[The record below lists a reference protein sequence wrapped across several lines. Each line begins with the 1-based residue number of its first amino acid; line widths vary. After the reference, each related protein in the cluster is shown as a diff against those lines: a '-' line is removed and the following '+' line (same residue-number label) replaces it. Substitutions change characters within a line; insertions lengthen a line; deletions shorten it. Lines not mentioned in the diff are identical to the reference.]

1 VSGIE
6 RATSTENRRNSEG
19 TTGTMYRKAPR
30 IARILTCAV
39 ALPALFVVAG
49 CSSDSGSGSSSGS
62 SSGSDGGTKQDQGAA
77 EKQSP
82 SVAPTVPPAKF
93 AKLPDACKALA
104 KETVG
109 ELVPKAEKA
118 EGVADTS
125 SDPETRRGCSWKGL
139 DDKGLKGSQ
148 YHYLTYALQRFES
161 DASLGSGDKRAQEQ
175 VAKQVNKVQGKDG
188 VKDVRANPVSGI
200 GDQASTVTYGAREG
214 GTDFGHAVVVTR
226 TGNVVV
232 TLDYNGSG
240 YSGATAPS
248 SAELM
253 KGAQKAAK
261 EVVASIATANK

>member
-1 VSGIE
+1 
-6 RATSTENRRNSEG
+6 
-19 TTGTMYRKAPR
+19 MYRKAPR

-39 ALPALFVVAG
+39 AVPALFVVAG

-62 SSGSDGGTKQDQGAA
+62 SSGSDGGTKQEQGAA

-82 SVAPTVPPAKF
+82 SVAPTVAPAKF

-118 EGVADTS
+118 EGEADKS
-125 SDPETRRGCSWKGL
+125 SDPESRRGCSWKGL
-139 DDKGLKGSQ
+139 DDKGLEGSQ
-148 YHYLTYALQRFES
+148 YHYLTYALQRFDS
-161 DASLGSGDKRAQEQ
+161 DQSLNSTGEKRAEEQ
-175 VAKQVNKVQGKDG
+175 VTKQVNKVQGKDG
-188 VKDVRANPVSGI
+188 AKDVRANPVSGI

-214 GTDFGHAVVVTR
+214 GTDFQHAVVVTR

-240 YSGATAPS
+240 YSGAKAPS
-248 SAELM
+248 SADLM

-261 EVVASIATANK
+261 EVVASIAAANK

>member
-1 VSGIE
+1 
-6 RATSTENRRNSEG
+6 
-19 TTGTMYRKAPR
+19 MYRKAPR

-39 ALPALFVVAG
+39 AVPALFVVAG

-62 SSGSDGGTKQDQGAA
+62 DGGTKQDQGGASA
-77 EKQSP
+77 EKQTP
-82 SVAPTVPPAKF
+82 SAAPTVPPAKF
-93 AKLPDACKALA
+93 AKLPDACKALG

-109 ELVPKAEKA
+109 ELVPKADKA
-118 EGVADTS
+118 EGTPDAS

-161 DASLGSGDKRAQEQ
+161 NQALGAGEKRAEAQ

-188 VKDVRANPVSGI
+188 AKDVRSNPVSGI

-214 GTDFGHAVVVTR
+214 GTDFQHAVVVVR

-240 YSGATAPS
+240 YSGAKPPS
-248 SAELM
+248 SADLM